1 MLVKESTMTVKVR
14 LHTYTSEERLSAKE
28 QELKRIPSVGEY
40 IALPEDSRWFKVEIV
55 VHWVS
60 STLDGE
66 VYALAVEPQ
75 DIIDESGFG
84 KLTKY

>member
-1 MLVKESTMTVKVR
+1 MAVKVK
-14 LHTYTSEERLSAKE
+14 LHTYTLEQRLPTRDE
-28 QELKRIPSVGEY
+28 QELKYMPAVGEY
-40 IALPEDSRWFKVEIV
+40 IALPEDSHWFKVEIV

-66 VYALAVEPQ
+66 VYALAVDPQ
-75 DIIDESGFG
+75 QIIDGSGFG

>member
-1 MLVKESTMTVKVR
+1 MTVKIQ
-14 LHTYTSEERLSAKE
+14 LHTYTSEERLDGKE
-28 QELKRIPSVGEY
+28 HELERIPSVGEY
-40 IALPEDSRWFKVEIV
+40 IALREDNRWFKVEIV

-60 STLDGE
+60 SPLDGE

-75 DIIDESGFG
+75 DIIDKSGFG

>member
-1 MLVKESTMTVKVR
+1 MTVKVR
-14 LHTYTSEERLSAKE
+14 LHTYTSEQRLPCRDE
-28 QELKRIPSVGEY
+28 QELKHMPSVGEY
-40 IALPEDSRWFKVEIV
+40 IALPEDSGWFEVEIV

-66 VYALAVEPQ
+66 VYALAVDPQ
-75 DIIDESGFG
+75 EIINKSGFG